1 MVIPDK
7 QPLYTVEEFEA
18 FLARPENEDRLF
30 ELIDGEIVE
39 KMPTQLHAAIVFLI
53 VGHLF
58 VYFQQ
63 NPIGWALPEARYGKP
78 KDKHNSRIPN
88 ISVIIG
94 RDRPLVDR
102 GAAPYIPDLAIEI
115 QSPDDS
121 LKKMRQK
128 AEYYLANSAKMVW
141 LVYTQKRA
149 IIVLTPDDEEL
160 LQLDDILDGGDVLP
174 GFKLAVRD
182 IFPQQ

>member
-7 QPLYTVEEFEA
+7 QKLYTVEEFEA
-18 FLARPENEDRLF
+18 FLTRPENEDRLF
-30 ELIDGEIVE
+30 ELINGEIVE
-39 KMPTQLHAAIVFLI
+39 KMPTELHAGIVFLI

-63 NPIGWALPEARYGKP
+63 NPIGWALPEARYWMP
-78 KDKHNSRIPN
+78 DDKHNTRMPD
-88 ISVIIG
+88 ISVVVD
-94 RDRPLVDR
+94 RSRPLVDR
-102 GAAPYIPDLAIEI
+102 GAAPYIPDLAIEV

-121 LKKMRQK
+121 FQKMADK
-128 AEYYLANSAKMVW
+128 ATYYLANGAKMVW
-141 LVYTQKRA
+141 LVYTQKRVVETL
-149 IIVLTPDDEEL
+149 IPGDRQILTLEDS
-160 LQLDDILDGGDVLP
+160 LDGGDVLP

>member
-7 QPLYTVEEFEA
+7 HKLYTVKEFEA
-18 FLARPENEDRLF
+18 FLARPENDDRLF

-39 KMPTQLHAAIVFLI
+39 KMPTQLHAAIVYLI
-53 VGHLF
+53 IGHLF

-63 NPIGWALPEARYGKP
+63 NPIGWALPEARYGLPEDRK
-78 KDKHNSRIPN
+78 NSRIPD

-94 RDRPLVDR
+94 RDRPLVDK
-102 GAAPYIPDLAIEI
+102 GPAPYVPELAFEV

-128 AEYYLANSAKMVW
+128 AEYYLANGAKTVW

-149 IIVLTPDDEEL
+149 VTVLTPDDEQL
-160 LQLDDILDGGDVLP
+160 LQLDDTLDGGDVLL